1 MNVLKRVI
9 LTGLIPA
16 LVISQLHVQAEDSDE
31 RVVELKQYIVSA
43 GPLVDD
49 IKDIAFRQPSLIK
62 VP

>member
-1 MNVLKRVI
+1 MYVLNRFI

-16 LVISQLHVQAEDSDE
+16 LVISQLQVQAEDSDE

-49 IKDIAFRQPSLIK
+49 LKRYSPSGNR
-62 VP
+62 P